1 MTAADITRHL
11 KREVNEGGV
20 RRRREEEEGGVRT
33 WEDVRHRRPVSTVTQ
48 LTLPSYLLLIGRADV
63 EAGDH
68 DGGSWHQVDFGVG
81 GAVVS

>member
-1 MTAADITRHL
+1 MMVADITRHL
-11 KREVNEGGV
+11 KREVK
-20 RRRREEEEGGVRT
+20 EGGVRT
-33 WEDVRHRRPVSTVTQ
+33 CASLRPVSTVTQ

-68 DGGSWHQVDFGVG
+68 DGGSWHQVDLGVG